1 MNRTTTNRIRY
12 FIEEFL
18 PPIVRDSKLFRA
30 AARMAWGDH
39 IDVLADFR
47 RRAPLLTDAEY
58 EKLYREH
65 PRVHEGTDNSDAC
78 IERIIGD
85 VVGSS
90 VCDVGCGTGHLL
102 RLIRARLGD
111 RSVRYIGVD
120 FIIPDQF
127 RSDGFDFIEAPI
139 EKLPVA
145 DQAFDT
151 VICTHVI
158 EHILDYRA
166 AIAELRRITRKRLI
180 IVVPRERE
188 GIYTFNPHFNFFPYL
203 HSFLRAMIPI
213 PAEFECVDIGRDIYY
228 TEKVS
233 Q

>member
-1 MNRTTTNRIRY
+1 Y

-47 RRAPLLTDAEY
+47 RRAPLLTGAEY

-85 VVGSS
+85 VEGSR

-102 RLIRARLGD
+102 RLIRSRFSDGN
-111 RSVRYIGVD
+111 VRYVGVD

-127 RSDGFDFIEAPI
+127 RSEGFDFIEAPI

-158 EHILDYRA
+158 EH
-166 AIAELRRITRKRLI
+166 
-180 IVVPRERE
+180 
-188 GIYTFNPHFNFFPYL
+188 
-203 HSFLRAMIPI
+203 
-213 PAEFECVDIGRDIYY
+213 
-228 TEKVS
+228 
-233 Q
+233 